1 MFCLQNKEI
10 FIIMIHSTCKSIIL
24 ILFFIIFTIGCV
36 NNEESIS
43 TTYTISQKIGNRS
56 TVPVFYPW
64 SGPCRTDILWFDCD
78 TTETPYSL
86 VWTSQGWVTDLESFE
101 TDISKEQKERMEEDY
116 NTLYLISDEWHYYY
130 PRYRSLSKDSKFHLN
145 EEFKYHQNSE
155 YGHTLVI
162 NFEHTEWPGLL
173 AKKALNYK
181 NQGFD
186 GLIFDWWHNDAGN
199 GRSSIRVEKARLSIA
214 KEIRSKVGND
224 FILMGNVNWGTNDPT
239 SAYLS
244 GVFLEL
250 WKDSISAHYP
260 IDNQTTTRSIEA
272 MEGLLQYWNTN
283 LVSPKIIAFEPWKIT
298 TSDYVSDRTN
308 ETNIRYAK
316 LFTAMVLV
324 IADNGYILYA
334 DNNDDASGGD
344 HQHYYYDFYKT
355 NLGNPISDI
364 ITVKTGVAYKKYETG
379 VIAYNRTSSLVDV
392 KLENGKQFQINSLE
406 GVFLQE

>member
-1 MFCLQNKEI
+1 MKILSFKLR
-10 FIIMIHSTCKSIIL
+10 IL
-24 ILFFIIFTIGCV
+24 ILLIVIINFGCV
-36 NNEESIS
+36 NNNTNESTS
-43 TTYTISQKIGNRS
+43 TTYTISQKIGNRP

-130 PRYRSLSKDSKFHLN
+130 PRYRSLSKDSKFYLN

-186 GLIFDWWHNDAGN
+186 GLILDWWHNGTGN
-199 GRSSIRVEKARLSIA
+199 GRSAIRVEKARLSIA
-214 KEIRSKVGND
+214 KEIRNKIGND

-250 WKDSISAHYP
+250 WKDSISAYYP
-260 IDNQTTTRSIEA
+260 IDNQTTTRSIED

-283 LVSPKIIAFEPWKIT
+283 LIPPKIIAFEPIKIT
-298 TSDYVSDRTN
+298 TSNYVSDRTN
-308 ETNIRYAK
+308 ETNIKYAK
-316 LFTAMVLV
+316 LFTAMALV

-355 NLGNPISDI
+355 NFGKPISYI
-364 ITVKTGVAYKKYETG
+364 IKVITGVAFKKYETG
-379 VIAYNRTSSLVDV
+379 VIAYNRTASLVEV
-392 KLENGKQFQINSLE
+392 NLENGKQFQINSLE
-406 GVFLQE
+406 GVFLQDF

>member
-1 MFCLQNKEI
+1 MKILSFKLR
-10 FIIMIHSTCKSIIL
+10 IL
-24 ILFFIIFTIGCV
+24 ILLIVIIKFGCV
-36 NNEESIS
+36 NNNTNESTS
-43 TTYTISQKIGNRS
+43 TTYTISQKIGNRP

-130 PRYRSLSKDSKFHLN
+130 PRYRSLSKDSKFYLN

-162 NFEHTEWPGLL
+162 NFEHTEWPALL
-173 AKKALNYK
+173 AEKALNYK

-283 LVSPKIIAFEPWKIT
+283 LIPPKIIAFEPMKIT
-298 TSDYVSDRTN
+298 TSNYVSDRTN
-308 ETNIRYAK
+308 ETNIKYAK
-316 LFTAMVLV
+316 LFTAMALV

-355 NLGNPISDI
+355 NFGKPISDI
-364 ITVKTGVAYKKYETG
+364 IKVTTGVAYKKYETG
-379 VIAYNRTSSLVDV
+379 VIAYNRTASLVEV
-392 KLENGKQFQINSLE
+392 NLENGKQFQINSLE
-406 GVFLQE
+406 GVFLQDF

>member
-1 MFCLQNKEI
+1 MKILSFKLR
-10 FIIMIHSTCKSIIL
+10 IL
-24 ILFFIIFTIGCV
+24 ILLIVIINFGCV
-36 NNEESIS
+36 NNNTNESTS
-43 TTYTISQKIGNRS
+43 TTYTISQKIGNRP

-130 PRYRSLSKDSKFHLN
+130 PRYRSLSKDSKFYLN

-186 GLIFDWWHNDAGN
+186 GLILDWWHNGAGN
-199 GRSSIRVEKARLSIA
+199 GRSAIRVEKARLSIA
-214 KEIRSKVGND
+214 KEIRNKIGND

-250 WKDSISAHYP
+250 WKDSISAYYP
-260 IDNQTTTRSIEA
+260 IDNQTTTRSIED

-283 LVSPKIIAFEPWKIT
+283 LIPPKIIAFEPMKIT
-298 TSDYVSDRTN
+298 TSNYVSDRTN
-308 ETNIRYAK
+308 ETNIKYAK
-316 LFTAMVLV
+316 LFTAMALV

-355 NLGNPISDI
+355 NFGKPISYI
-364 ITVKTGVAYKKYETG
+364 IKVITGVAFKKYETG
-379 VIAYNRTSSLVDV
+379 VIAYNRTASLVEV
-392 KLENGKQFQINSLE
+392 NLENGKQFQINSLE
-406 GVFLQE
+406 GVFLQDF